1 MYQVPKDKS
10 VRRYELTVVS
20 PSGYTTDETRKLVDS
35 VVAVVEKTS
44 AKILEKQDWGKK
56 DFSYVIKQGGKRHN
70 SGVYTH
76 IIFECDSTKV
86 APIDRNLSLNHQILR
101 HLLVLAEAAPAE
113 ASAVTEAPQVEKP
126 SKSKKVS
133 AK

>member
-20 PSGYTTDETRKLVDS
+20 PSGYTTDETRKLVDT

-56 DFSYVIKQGGKRHN
+56 DFSYVIKQGGKRHS

-76 IIFECDSTKV
+76 VVFECDSTKV

-101 HLLVLAEAAPAE
+101 HLLVLADTAPVE
-113 ASAVTEAPQVEKP
+113 TVASVEAPKEEKP
-126 SKSKKVS
+126 EKSKKVS
-133 AK
+133 SK